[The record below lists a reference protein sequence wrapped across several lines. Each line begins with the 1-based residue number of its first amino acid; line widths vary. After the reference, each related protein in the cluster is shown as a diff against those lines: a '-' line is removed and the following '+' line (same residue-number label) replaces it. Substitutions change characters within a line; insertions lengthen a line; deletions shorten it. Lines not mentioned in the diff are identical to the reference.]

1 MVGHAASR
9 PDCLP
14 SPPCGLAWLA
24 AFGDVAPAYAVRLV
38 GTRRKHARFRFRLA
52 GAGLPVTCFR
62 TSPSSCVC
70 ASVTAT
76 ARASGSVLRITA
88 FSSVCPDRHSIAVA
102 APTRETRPRRFPL
115 AHTWNLSFLT
125 ACRGFGSHTRRT
137 VVPDVPCLRPGAL
150 PCPVRAPRTPSHHG
164 KGDTG
169 LRRCRVPGRMWV
181 RTPPPLRFGPS
192 GDTVFASAEWHL
204 WPEAGFRPG
213 SAGRIRQLRAFPN
226 RAAGPGTAFSRLK
239 TTNTELALL
248 LGRSDTHTKL
258 GSAN

>member
-38 GTRRKHARFRFRLA
+38 GTRRRYARFRFRLA

-125 ACRGFGSHTRRT
+125 ACRGFGSHTPHSGLLAPALAAMADRARAGDDRDAQHPLGK
-137 VVPDVPCLRPGAL
+137 PD
-150 PCPVRAPRTPSHHG
+150 T
-164 KGDTG
+164 K
-169 LRRCRVPGRMWV
+169 LRRALCSEKHMRGY
-181 RTPPPLRFGPS
+181 S
-192 GDTVFASAEWHL
+192 
-204 WPEAGFRPG
+204 
-213 SAGRIRQLRAFPN
+213 RACV
-226 RAAGPGTAFSRLK
+226 
-239 TTNTELALL
+239 
-248 LGRSDTHTKL
+248 
-258 GSAN
+258 